1 MDSAQTADEPGGSS
15 HSGPGLSGADLEAVL
30 QALPTGA
37 LLVDAS
43 GVIVAANDLVE
54 RMFAVARCA
63 LVGRAVESLIPR
75 QIRGEHAGMRASF
88 MVGERPT
95 RMGHGRELAA
105 LRSDGTVFPVEV
117 GISRIS
123 ALGGPLVLA
132 TVHDISARK
141 AREEALRT
149 SEERFLQLVG
159 NIREVFWLVD
169 PAGARLVYLSP
180 VSESL
185 FGRSPE
191 ELMASPD
198 GLLDAVHPDDRE
210 RVSRCFSADGIEDC
224 EVEYRAVRPDGEVR
238 WVRGHAYPVR
248 DATGR
253 LIRVAGVAE
262 DVTERRQLEARLRQ
276 TQKMESVGLLAGGVA
291 HDFNNWLTVIAGN
304 SDALL
309 SELADHDPLREL
321 VHEIRQAGERAAT
334 LTRQLLAFSRQQ
346 VMEPRVI
353 DLGAVVT
360 DTERMLRRLLGEQVT
375 LVTSVA
381 PSLRCVVADAG
392 LMGQVLLNLSLNA
405 RDAMPAGGMLSIDL
419 RDVTLD
425 EEHARVNPSIK
436 PGRFVRITV
445 SDSGVGMSPEVRARL
460 FEPFFTTKG
469 PGKGTGLGLAVVHG
483 IVTQSG
489 GHIDVRSEPDAGATF
504 EVFLPAVD
512 ARAPVE
518 RVALTPKSL
527 NGHESVLLVEDED
540 TVRRVAYRALV
551 ARGYDVLQA
560 SGAEEA
566 MELLEAR
573 GGTVDALVT
582 DVVMPR
588 IGGRELAEMVTRRCP
603 SVRVLF
609 TSGYAAD
616 AVVRHGVLQAEVA
629 FLQKPY
635 TSQSLVAKVR
645 EVLDRDAP
653 LVESD
658 ARK

>member
-1 MDSAQTADEPGGSS
+1 M
-15 HSGPGLSGADLEAVL
+15 
-30 QALPTGA
+30 ALPTGA

-43 GVIVAANDLVE
+43 GTIVAANNLVE
-54 RMFAVARCA
+54 TMFAVDRGA
-63 LVGRAVESLIPR
+63 LVGHTVESLIPG
-75 QIRGEHAGMRASF
+75 QFRGAHAAMRASF

-95 RMGHGRELAA
+95 RMGQGRELSA
-105 LRSDGTVFPVEV
+105 LRRDGTVFPVEV
-117 GISRIS
+117 GISRMS
-123 ALGGPLVLA
+123 SQAGALVLA
-132 TVHDISARK
+132 TVHDITARK
-141 AREEALRT
+141 ARDEALRT

-169 PAGARLVYLSP
+169 PDGARLLYLSP

-185 FGRSPE
+185 FGRTPE
-191 ELMASPD
+191 ELMASPG
-198 GLLDAVHPDDRE
+198 GLLDAVHPDDRA
-210 RVSRCFSADGIEDC
+210 RVARCFSAEGIEDC
-224 EVEYRAVRPDGEVR
+224 EIEYRALRPDGAVR

-353 DLGAVVT
+353 DLGAVVS
-360 DTERMLRRLLGEQVT
+360 DTERMLRRLLGEQVALT
-375 LVTSVA
+375 TAVA
-381 PSLRCVVADAG
+381 PTLSCVVADAG

-405 RDAMPAGGMLSIDL
+405 RDAMPSGGHLSIDL
-419 RDVTLD
+419 RDVVLD
-425 EEHARVNPSIK
+425 EEHARLNPSIK

-445 SDSGVGMSPEVRARL
+445 SDSGTGMSPEVRARL

-483 IVTQSG
+483 IVSQSG
-489 GHIDVRSEPDAGATF
+489 GHIEVRSEPDAGATF

-512 ARAPVE
+512 GRPAVE
-518 RVALTPKSL
+518 RVAPTPRSL

-560 SGAEEA
+560 DGAEEA

-603 SVRVLF
+603 TVRVLY

-653 LVESD
+653 LVESTP
-658 ARK
+658 RK

>member
-1 MDSAQTADEPGGSS
+1 M
-15 HSGPGLSGADLEAVL
+15 L

-37 LLVDAS
+37 LLVEAS
-43 GVIVAANDLVE
+43 GRIAAANDLVE
-54 RMFAVARCA
+54 RMFGVEAGG
-63 LVGRAVESLIPR
+63 LVGHTVESLIPTPVR
-75 QIRGEHAGMRASF
+75 DEHAAMRTSF
-88 MVGERPT
+88 MVGERPS
-95 RMGHGRELAA
+95 RMGQGRELAA
-105 LRSDGTVFPVEV
+105 LRRDGAVFPVEV
-117 GISRIS
+117 GLSRIS
-123 ALGGPLVLA
+123 SELGPLVLA

-141 AREEALRT
+141 ARDEALRT

-169 PAGARLVYLSP
+169 PIGARLVYLSP
-180 VSESL
+180 VSEGL

-191 ELMASPD
+191 EIMASPG
-198 GLLDAVHPDDRE
+198 GLLDAVHSEDRP
-210 RVSRCFSADGIEDC
+210 RVARCFSAEGIEDC
-224 EVEYRAVRPDGEVR
+224 EIEYRAVRPDGAIR

-321 VHEIRQAGERAAT
+321 VQEIRQAGERAAT

-381 PSLRCVVADAG
+381 PGLSCVVADAG

-405 RDAMPAGGMLSIDL
+405 RDAMPSGGRLSIDL
-419 RDVTLD
+419 GDVTLD
-425 EEHARVNPSIK
+425 DEHARVNPGVK
-436 PGRFVRITV
+436 PGRYVRITV
-445 SDSGVGMSPEVRARL
+445 TDSGVGMSPEVRARL

-489 GHIDVRSEPDAGATF
+489 GHIEVRSELDAGATF
-504 EVFLPAVD
+504 ELFLPAVE

-518 RVALTPKSL
+518 RAALAPRSL
-527 NGHESVLLVEDED
+527 SGHESVLLVEDED

-560 SGAEEA
+560 NGAEEA
-566 MELLEAR
+566 MELLDAR

-588 IGGRELAEMVTRRCP
+588 VGGRELAEMVTRRCP
-603 SVRVLF
+603 TVRVLF

-616 AVVRHGVLQAEVA
+616 AMVRHGVFQAEVA

-658 ARK
+658 LRK